1 MHESN
6 LLHGSDVTLLT
17 RRGDKIKGSASHGVM
32 RGPVIIE
39 YDNGDFYEGCFRRGM
54 RSGHGLFVSRDG
66 LEYKG
71 EFLKNMYHGYGVLKQ
86 DGVVVHEGKFVRGS
100 YGQVGAADEG
110 TSTSGSDEED
120 RAALTEDEVTL
131 TGVKSSNPK
140 PVAGGTV
147 GIRAAA
153 AAPSSP
159 PFVNPYSLRAAV
171 GDTTLFSSSD
181 SDSFPSSP
189 PSATKV
195 LPTAL
200 QPSLKLPALH
210 TLHAQGDVG
219 GGPLLSGYDSWSED
233 DADAGGGSGT
243 ADDDDWSDIEN
254 PQQAAPNTHA
264 LHKLKLAPVAAFAPL
279 DSASPSDS
287 AAQRVEVWAAR
298 HAGGGLLGLMLNMR
312 SALDARLPDADPPLT
327 PQSTA
332 QQVKRAYMSMLL
344 HVHPDK
350 LAEQPQDYVELC
362 SAAFPVLRDAYEA
375 FKSAR

>member
-1 MHESN
+1 M
-6 LLHGSDVTLLT
+6 
-17 RRGDKIKGSASHGVM
+17 
-32 RGPVIIE
+32 
-39 YDNGDFYEGCFRRGM
+39 
-54 RSGHGLFVSRDG
+54 SR
-66 LEYKG
+66 
-71 EFLKNMYHGYGVLKQ
+71 YHGYGVLKQ
-86 DGVVVHEGKFVRGS
+86 DGVVVSSNVHYQLQWCDTIDQVHEGKFVRGS

-312 SALDARLPDADPPLT
+312 RCDFPSRVCVLLSHVANVQCVGRSSPRCRPSPHAAVDRAAGAVRAPGCVVGPDAAVAGQTRLHEYAAARAPRQARGATARLCGIVLGGI
-327 PQSTA
+327 S
-332 QQVKRAYMSMLL
+332 RAEGC
-344 HVHPDK
+344 V
-350 LAEQPQDYVELC
+350 
-362 SAAFPVLRDAYEA
+362 
-375 FKSAR
+375 